1 MFSKKKNKVS
11 STPEQPLIPT
21 NNESLNVEKEIEVL
35 KQVKHL
41 KYLKQCLPSYPK
53 VEDYFQ
59 DNPSVKESLCKCSC
73 FPFISLKDLLNC
85 FQLNSNKDYK
95 YLCDELSRYLND
107 VLNYEESGIKEK
119 KEDLDKQLHK
129 ALRFLD
135 FYTY

>member
-11 STPEQPLIPT
+11 STPKLPLIPT
-21 NNESLNVEKEIEVL
+21 NNESLNMEKEIEVL

-41 KYLKQCLPSYPK
+41 KYLKQCLPQYPK

-59 DNPSVKESLCKCSC
+59 DNTSVKESLCKGC

-85 FQLNSNKDYK
+85 FQLNSNKDCK

-107 VLNYEESGIKEK
+107 VLIYEELGIKEK
-119 KEDLDKQLHK
+119 NDDLDKQIHK
-129 ALRFLD
+129 ALHFLD

>member
-1 MFSKKKNKVS
+1 MFIKKKNNVS

-21 NNESLNVEKEIEVL
+21 NNESLNVDEVL

-41 KYLKQCLPSYPK
+41 EYLKQCLPQYPK

-59 DNPSVKESLCKCSC
+59 DNTSVKESLCKGC
-73 FPFISLKDLLNC
+73 FPFISLKDLLNV
-85 FQLNSNKDYK
+85 FILNSNKDSK
-95 YLCDELSRYLND
+95 YLCDELSRYFND
-107 VLNYEESGIKEK
+107 VLIYEASGIKEK

-129 ALRFLD
+129 ALRFLY